1 MPEQKI
7 LNNDNNET
15 TAALGQH
22 AKAALNFHESGN
34 EATSNQ
40 QHATCKRQASTY
52 NNLQQQQCKVLQ
64 MKLKSKT
71 KSKHAYGC
79 PMPGQEL
86 NWTVPQTKH
95 CMCCMCNE
103 IKSWELATAAATAKW
118 SRTLNTTL
126 PRPSG
131 MQMRYNPLIPGC
143 CSPPKYKKNK
153 IVRGRFGGD
162 YYSSR
167 RLLKWA
173 QKAST
178 TGSIDCICVCLAI
191 IAAGFFVFLFFKWQ
205 QEQQREQLK
214 SSLNSFFIFC
224 FNCRQIQGFRSMSMS
239 PHCRLAAAPWFV
251 CFGLSSVLSFQFA
264 VCSSQC
270 LRLVHWAALFSLQ
283 HEFICFEIVTLQH
296 PQ

>member
-40 QHATCKRQASTY
+40 QHATCKLQASTY

-191 IAAGFFVFLFFKWQ
+191 IAAGFFVFCFLNGSRSSKENNWSQASILFLFFA
-205 QEQQREQLK
+205 LTAGK
-214 SSLNSFFIFC
+214 SRGSD
-224 FNCRQIQGFRSMSMS
+224 
-239 PHCRLAAAPWFV
+239 P
-251 CFGLSSVLSFQFA
+251 
-264 VCSSQC
+264 C
-270 LRLVHWAALFSLQ
+270 LCLL
-283 HEFICFEIVTLQH
+283 IVG
-296 PQ
+296 